1 MKKKR
6 PTVGTHMSAGAR
18 SALAC
23 TKGEQ
28 DHNCDVHD
36 QRNKQLLLSFWDICL
51 DNLPEGMFSHRCIPG
66 HEATSLITHAR
77 QANQLLCVSND
88 DLLAPYKKEEAQ
100 RHKQLCAV
108 LGKQFGIKLSIRDFI
123 ASFEH
128 DGEPLYSITPLQCV
142 QLGAE
147 NRLLVVTCGYTVSK
161 EKGESLLNPG
171 IAPETIT
178 FHLIEAS

>member
-6 PTVGTHMSAGAR
+6 PTAGTRLSADAR

-28 DHNCDVHD
+28 DHNCVVHD
-36 QRNKQLLLSFWDICL
+36 WGNKHLVLSFWDICL
-51 DNLPEGMFSHRCIPG
+51 DNLPEGTFSHRCIPA
-66 HEATSLITHAR
+66 HEAKSLITHAR

-88 DLLAPYKKEEAQ
+88 DLLAPYKKKEAQ

-108 LGKQFGIKLSIRDFI
+108 LGEQFGIELSIRDFVT
-123 ASFEH
+123 SSEH

-147 NRLLVVTCGYTVSK
+147 DRLVVVTCDYTVSK
-161 EKGESLLNPG
+161 EQGESILNPS
-171 IAPETIT
+171 IAPDTIT